1 MVYFPL
7 KCYSFLNLINPSSHG
22 TNTELTKFFP
32 AVSVTWSIQKV
43 SASAKTYLLFCIKV
57 AQWFCRNKYQVALCF

>member
-1 MVYFPL
+1 MYYQHFILKQRRKNNHFSKCMCHLNIYYMVYFPL

-32 AVSVTWSIQKV
+32 AVSVT
-43 SASAKTYLLFCIKV
+43 
-57 AQWFCRNKYQVALCF
+57 